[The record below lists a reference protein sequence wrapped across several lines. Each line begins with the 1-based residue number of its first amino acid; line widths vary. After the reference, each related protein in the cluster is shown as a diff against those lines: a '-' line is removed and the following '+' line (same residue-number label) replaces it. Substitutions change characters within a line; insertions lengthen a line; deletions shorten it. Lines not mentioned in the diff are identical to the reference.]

1 MPVHSAEPQP
11 GGNAPTPPYFK
22 SVFINCPFDAEYLPL
37 FEAILF
43 ATVCCDFTPR
53 SALETGTVAEPRM
66 ERIARAIFS
75 SKYSI
80 HDLSR
85 CRGEGSEQ
93 LARFNMPLE
102 LGIAMAHRYLTQ
114 GQPEQH
120 DWLVLVPADHT
131 YAKVVS
137 DLAGFDPKK
146 HDEKVETITQCVM
159 SWLVTRPAVILAGTA
174 SPPTPKAVI
183 HALPAFQTELAGLKR
198 DWGEEPPWLYILEMA
213 RKHVPH
219 P

>member
-1 MPVHSAEPQP
+1 MPIHPSEPQS
-11 GGNAPTPPYFK
+11 GVNAPTPPFFK
-22 SVFINCPFDAEYLPL
+22 SVFINCPFDAEYAPL
-37 FEAILF
+37 FEAIIF
-43 ATVCCDFTPR
+43 ATICCDFHPR

-66 ERIARAIFS
+66 ERIAGAIFS

-85 CRGEGSEQ
+85 CRGEGDEQ

-102 LGIAMAHRYLTQ
+102 LGIALAQRYLTR
-114 GQPEQH
+114 GTPEQH
-120 DWLVLVPADHT
+120 DWLVLVPEGHT

-146 HDEKVETITQCVM
+146 HDQKVETITQCVM
-159 SWLVTRPAVILAGTA
+159 SWLVTRPEIILAGTA

-183 HALPAFQTELAGLKR
+183 NALPGFQAELVKLKQ
-198 DWGEEPPWLYILEMA
+198 DWGNETPWLYILEMA
-213 RKHVPH
+213 KSMF
-219 P
+219 